1 MQVCVFPKAK
11 TGKHKGEI
19 KTHQWIKNWK
29 EKKNLKKNPNR
40 VMIDNK

>member
-1 MQVCVFPKAK
+1 MTENFRENKEKYSKK
-11 TGKHKGEI
+11 TIFFHEPL
-19 KTHQWIKNWK
+19 KNWK